1 MVNDNTDRNTP
12 AKNSTR
18 RTGRTKAKNMLLHI
32 HPRRIPE
39 PNLQMTH
46 TWGLGGAA
54 VTLIFLQLFTGLLLR
69 FHYVAT
75 PSQAYDSIIEIQSG
89 FVFGQLIRNVHH
101 WSGMF
106 LIVIAFLHLLR
117 VFLTGA
123 FLPPRHWN
131 WMIGIALFTGV
142 ILSNFTGYLLPWDQL
157 SYWAVTVS
165 TGMLEY
171 FPVIGHRLELM
182 IRGGADTG
190 TAALLNFYSFH
201 TSLFPVLLFALMFI
215 HFWKVRKA
223 GGVILPRNVAA
234 DGAKPIDTVP
244 HLINREIVVAVALLA
259 FVFLF
264 SLFFDAPLREK
275 ANPAFSPNPAKSPW
289 YFQGIQELIVHFH
302 PFFAVFVIP
311 VILYVGLVALP
322 FLKYTTNNEKTDFSM
337 PVFGKIILWSAAT
350 AVVVTPVLILLDEY
364 VFRLEEQN
372 TGMPLVI
379 SNGLFPFL
387 ILTGLTWLFIFV
399 IKKKF
404 SNKKIDLILALFVLF
419 TVSYM
424 VLMLTGTFLRGE
436 GMRLIF
442 D

>member
-1 MVNDNTDRNTP
+1 
-12 AKNSTR
+12 
-18 RTGRTKAKNMLLHI
+18 
-32 HPRRIPE
+32 
-39 PNLQMTH
+39 
-46 TWGLGGAA
+46 
-54 VTLIFLQLFTGLLLR
+54 
-69 FHYVAT
+69 
-75 PSQAYDSIIEIQSG
+75 
-89 FVFGQLIRNVHH
+89 
-101 WSGMF
+101 
-106 LIVIAFLHLLR
+106 
-117 VFLTGA
+117 
-123 FLPPRHWN
+123 
-131 WMIGIALFTGV
+131 
-142 ILSNFTGYLLPWDQL
+142 
-157 SYWAVTVS
+157 
-165 TGMLEY
+165 
-171 FPVIGHRLELM
+171 
-182 IRGGADTG
+182 
-190 TAALLNFYSFH
+190 
-201 TSLFPVLLFALMFI
+201 MFI

-234 DGAKPIDTVP
+234 DGAKQIDTVP

-311 VILYVGLVALP
+311 VILYIGLVALP

-387 ILTGLTWLFIFV
+387 ILTGLTWLFIFG